1 MENSS
6 NTYVKNSAGT
16 FLENITKNTK
26 NILGGVSNTQ
36 ESNNLQQ
43 QNTPVD
49 WSKFII
55 NDFPVFTNLKPS
67 KKVLCNDGTIQ
78 FQSTEP
84 NAKVMMACAK
94 NGGSS
99 ANQPIDFTKYEEEKF
114 KLALEQ
120 KKIDAEKAMS
130 DAQKNN
136 TKEPIYYILVT
147 AGVMIAGYFAYKKF
161 KK

>member
-6 NTYVKNSAGT
+6 NTYVKNSSGT
-16 FLENITKNTK
+16 FLENITKNTR

-36 ESNNLQQ
+36 ESNNFQQ

-55 NDFPVFTNLKPS
+55 NDFPVFNTKPLT
-67 KKVLCNDGTIQ
+67 KVLCNDGSIQ
-78 FQSTEP
+78 FQTNNT
-84 NAKVMMACAK
+84 NARVMDACAK
-94 NGGSS
+94 NGGRS
-99 ANQPIDFTKYEEEKF
+99 ANQPKDFLIYEQEK
-114 KLALEQ
+114 KLEQ
-120 KKIDAEKAMS
+120 AKFDSEKAMS
-130 DAQKNN
+130 DAQKNK